1 MAGAPPEEVKMPEI
15 LSSFQNPDPSKWQ
28 DRTKSQKELGKQ
40 IEEIIRHY
48 AMPKGVRAQRMA
60 GLTYQLQGLKNRME
74 EQLYAL
80 NEEQSERVK
89 AYQGQSAGR
98 PMATKFGGVYD

>member
-1 MAGAPPEEVKMPEI
+1 MAGNADSQECKVPEI

-48 AMPKGVRAQRMA
+48 AMPKGAKSQMIA
-60 GLTYQLQGLKNRME
+60 GLAYQLQGLKSRME

-80 NEEQSERVK
+80 NAEQIERMK
-89 AYQGQSAGR
+89 AYQGQSSG
-98 PMATKFGGVYD
+98 